1 MSDILSRSITD
12 PHGDKLLEEM
22 AKQDLSNLSQDEL
35 AGRIESLKAEISR
48 IEAEQAKRGSV
59 NAAAEA
65 LFKQ

>member
-22 AKQDLSNLSQDEL
+22 AKQDLSNLSRDEL
-35 AGRIESLKAEISR
+35 ARRIESLKQEISR
-48 IEAEQAKRGSV
+48 IEAEQEKRGSV
-59 NAAAEA
+59 TADAEA